1 MRAISR
7 RALRPKFFLTSQPR
21 LRRLRRAELPAETVA
36 LARFLLGTILVRD
49 EPRGRTVARIVETE
63 AYLPEVDAASHA
75 YRGPSKRNRSMFLRR
90 GHAYVYFIYGTWH
103 CLNVTSEAEGTGAA
117 VLLRAAEPLEGIA
130 RMRRRRKTAKLADL
144 ARGPGRLAA
153 AFGLDRRHDGLDL
166 CASGSE
172 LWLAAGAPPPALGES
187 IRIGL
192 SSDAHRVL
200 RFFERGSAFVSGARH
215 LNA

>member
-1 MRAISR
+1 
-7 RALRPKFFLTSQPR
+7 
-21 LRRLRRAELPAETVA
+21 
-36 LARFLLGTILVRD
+36 
-49 EPRGRTVARIVETE
+49 
-63 AYLPEVDAASHA
+63 
-75 YRGPSKRNRSMFLRR
+75 
-90 GHAYVYFIYGTWH
+90 
-103 CLNVTSEAEGTGAA
+103 
-117 VLLRAAEPLEGIA
+117 LLRAAEPLEGIA
-130 RMRRRRKTAKLADL
+130 RMRRRRKVAKLADL

-153 AFGLDRRHDGLDL
+153 AFGLDRRQDGLDL
-166 CASGSE
+166 CAPGSE